1 MKADIA
7 RPFGA
12 TLKQAKSFR
21 EIDDEPP
28 AKSLVAIDSGTTN
41 CQSQNTEG
49 AFLESFPLK
58 KGGMVSYG
66 IELPA
71 RGFSVLMQYWS
82 SSE

>member
-1 MKADIA
+1 MMSRRQKV
-7 RPFGA
+7 
-12 TLKQAKSFR
+12 L
-21 EIDDEPP
+21 
-28 AKSLVAIDSGTTN
+28 SLSILERLN

-71 RGFSVLMQYWS
+71 RGFSVLLPYRNYVTPSVTIGIYS
-82 SSE
+82 SV